1 MLPLIG
7 SVQRSFFIL
16 YIQNKRLIILV
27 STRVNEIKHAMINRI
42 SFKITQTQKL
52 TGHVMWEKR
61 VIDSEMQ
68 STKKTD

>member
-1 MLPLIG
+1 MLTLIG

-42 SFKITQTQKL
+42 SFKISQTHKSWQD
-52 TGHVMWEKR
+52 M
-61 VIDSEMQ
+61 
-68 STKKTD
+68 